1 MTDRFVRVRT
11 STKVCY
17 GLLELNQS
25 VEVLD
30 QAPWLGGVATGE
42 IIAPEAY
49 TLLPPCEPS
58 KIVAVGRNYAD
69 HAQEMGAEL
78 PREPII
84 FLKPP
89 SALLA
94 PEELILLPPQ
104 SQRVD
109 YEGELALVIGKTATQ
124 VTPESAVEY
133 IWGYTIAND
142 VTARDLQR
150 KDGQWTRSKSFDTFC
165 PLGPWIVRDISPT
178 ARLQTLLNHN
188 PQPVQSETIDAMVF
202 APEMIVS
209 FISEAMTL
217 YPGDVI
223 LTGTPAGVGKLTA
236 GDQIA
241 VEIEGIG
248 KLQNPVIAG
257 ER

>member
-1 MTDRFVRVRT
+1 MADRYVRVKSQER
-11 STKVCY
+11 SHY
-17 GLLELNQS
+17 GILGVNLAVQLL
-25 VEVLD
+25 D
-30 QAPWLGGVATGE
+30 APPWLGGKPTGT
-42 IIAPEAY
+42 ALPPDTY
-49 TLLPPCEPS
+49 TFLPPCEPS
-58 KIVAVGRNYAD
+58 KIIGIGKNYRAHAV
-69 HAQEMGAEL
+69 EMGTEV
-78 PREPII
+78 PKEPIL
-84 FLKPP
+84 FLKAT
-89 SALLA
+89 SALLPAHA
-94 PEELILLPPQ
+94 PIVLPPL
-104 SQRVD
+104 SHWVE
-109 YEGELALVIGKTATQ
+109 YEGELALVIGQTCSQ
-124 VTPESAVEY
+124 VSPDRALPY

-178 ARLQTLLNHN
+178 ARLQTLLNNN
-188 PQPVQSETIDAMVF
+188 PKPVQSETIDAMVF
-202 APEMIVS
+202 APETIVS